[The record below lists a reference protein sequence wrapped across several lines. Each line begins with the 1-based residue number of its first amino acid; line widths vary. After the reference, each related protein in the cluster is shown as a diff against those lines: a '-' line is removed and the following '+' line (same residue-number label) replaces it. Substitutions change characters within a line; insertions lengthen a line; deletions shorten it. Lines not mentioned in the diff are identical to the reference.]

1 MGTPIR
7 HAATAQEGIFRLAVL
22 FFWGGTLLWPRR
34 AALLTRQG
42 VDPILHSNNQRQAN
56 QGVFPMNIVK
66 VVVVGLSIIG
76 FSAGTALACS
86 WNKTAQSKKPTVEQ
100 TVATNTTATQTGS
113 N

>member
-1 MGTPIR
+1 
-7 HAATAQEGIFRLAVL
+7 
-22 FFWGGTLLWPRR
+22 
-34 AALLTRQG
+34 
-42 VDPILHSNNQRQAN
+42 
-56 QGVFPMNIVK
+56 MNIVK